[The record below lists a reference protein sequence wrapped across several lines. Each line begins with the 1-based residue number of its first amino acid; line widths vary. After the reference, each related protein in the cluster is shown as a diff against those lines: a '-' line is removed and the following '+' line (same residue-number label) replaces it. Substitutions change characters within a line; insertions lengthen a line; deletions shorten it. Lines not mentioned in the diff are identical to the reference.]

1 MKISSILDLQK
12 ISNKINKILSPG
24 DVILLYGQIGVG
36 KTSFARL
43 LINNYEN
50 EKKLKKSEVLSPT
63 FNIVFEYDIKDFTI
77 EHYDLYRL
85 KDEKEI
91 KNIGLFQNLEQKI
104 TSRIN
109 KILLPGD
116 VIFLYGQIGV
126 GKTTF
131 VRLLINN
138 YENEKKLN
146 NSEVLSPT
154 FNIVFEY
161 DIKDFTIEH
170 YDLYRI
176 KNEKELKNI
185 GLFVNLKKNI
195 TIVEW
200 PELIKNK
207 PINRIDLFFEYTKDM
222 NERTLTIKT
231 SGRLKDNEF

>member
-12 ISNKINKILSPG
+12 ITSSIHKILLPG
-24 DVILLYGQIGVG
+24 DVIFLYGQIGIG
-36 KTSFARL
+36 KTTFVRL

-63 FNIVFEYDIKDFTI
+63 FNIVFEYDIKDFII

-85 KDEKEI
+85 KNEKEI
-91 KNIGLFQNLEQKI
+91 KNIGLFE
-104 TSRIN
+104 
-109 KILLPGD
+109 
-116 VIFLYGQIGV
+116 
-126 GKTTF
+126 
-131 VRLLINN
+131 
-138 YENEKKLN
+138 
-146 NSEVLSPT
+146 
-154 FNIVFEY
+154 
-161 DIKDFTIEH
+161 
-170 YDLYRI
+170 
-176 KNEKELKNI
+176 
-185 GLFVNLKKNI
+185 NLKQNI

>member
-1 MKISSILDLQK
+1 MKISSIIDLQK
-12 ISNKINKILSPG
+12 I
-24 DVILLYGQIGVG
+24 
-36 KTSFARL
+36 TSS
-43 LINNYEN
+43 I
-50 EKKLKKSEVLSPT
+50 
-63 FNIVFEYDIKDFTI
+63 I
-77 EHYDLYRL
+77 
-85 KDEKEI
+85 
-91 KNIGLFQNLEQKI
+91 
-104 TSRIN
+104 

-138 YENEKKLN
+138 YENEKKLKK
-146 NSEVLSPT
+146 SEVLSPT
-154 FNIVFEY
+154 FNIMFEY

-170 YDLYRI
+170 YDLYRL
-176 KNEKELKNI
+176 KNEKEIQNI
-185 GLFVNLKKNI
+185 GLFANLKQNI

-231 SGRLKDNEF
+231 SGRLKVNEF

>member
-12 ISNKINKILSPG
+12 I
-24 DVILLYGQIGVG
+24 
-36 KTSFARL
+36 TS
-43 LINNYEN
+43 
-50 EKKLKKSEVLSPT
+50 S
-63 FNIVFEYDIKDFTI
+63 IK
-77 EHYDLYRL
+77 
-85 KDEKEI
+85 
-91 KNIGLFQNLEQKI
+91 
-104 TSRIN
+104 

-138 YENEKKLN
+138 YENEKNLKK
-146 NSEVLSPT
+146 SEVLSPT

-170 YDLYRI
+170 YDLYRL
-176 KNEKELKNI
+176 KNEKEIKNI
-185 GLFVNLKKNI
+185 GLFENLKQNI

>member
-1 MKISSILDLQK
+1 MKISSILDLK
-12 ISNKINKILSPG
+12 
-24 DVILLYGQIGVG
+24 
-36 KTSFARL
+36 
-43 LINNYEN
+43 
-50 EKKLKKSEVLSPT
+50 
-63 FNIVFEYDIKDFTI
+63 
-77 EHYDLYRL
+77 
-85 KDEKEI
+85 
-91 KNIGLFQNLEQKI
+91 KI
-104 TSRIN
+104 TSSIK

-138 YENEKKLN
+138 YENEKKLKK
-146 NSEVLSPT
+146 SEVLSPT

-161 DIKDFTIEH
+161 DIRDFTIEH
-170 YDLYRI
+170 YDLYRL
-176 KNEKELKNI
+176 KNEKEIKNI

-222 NERTLTIKT
+222 NERILTIKT
-231 SGRLKDNEF
+231 SGRLKDNEFRK

>member
-1 MKISSILDLQK
+1 MKISSILDLK
-12 ISNKINKILSPG
+12 
-24 DVILLYGQIGVG
+24 
-36 KTSFARL
+36 
-43 LINNYEN
+43 
-50 EKKLKKSEVLSPT
+50 
-63 FNIVFEYDIKDFTI
+63 
-77 EHYDLYRL
+77 
-85 KDEKEI
+85 
-91 KNIGLFQNLEQKI
+91 KI
-104 TSRIN
+104 TSSIK

-138 YENEKKLN
+138 YENEKKLKK
-146 NSEVLSPT
+146 SEVLSPT

-161 DIKDFTIEH
+161 NIKDFTIEH
-170 YDLYRI
+170 YDLYRL
-176 KNEKELKNI
+176 KNEKEIKNI
-185 GLFVNLKKNI
+185 GLFVNLKQNI

>member
-12 ISNKINKILSPG
+12 I
-24 DVILLYGQIGVG
+24 
-36 KTSFARL
+36 TSS
-43 LINNYEN
+43 I
-50 EKKLKKSEVLSPT
+50 
-63 FNIVFEYDIKDFTI
+63 
-77 EHYDLYRL
+77 H
-85 KDEKEI
+85 
-91 KNIGLFQNLEQKI
+91 
-104 TSRIN
+104 

-138 YENEKKLN
+138 YENEKKLKK
-146 NSEVLSPT
+146 SEVLSPT

-161 DIKDFTIEH
+161 DIKDLTIEH
-170 YDLYRI
+170 YDLYRL
-176 KNEKELKNI
+176 KNEKEIKNI
-185 GLFVNLKKNI
+185 GLFANLKQNI

-231 SGRLKDNEF
+231 SGRLKVNEF